1 MSHSN
6 IYEIYSIFSL
16 EQISNLIKV
25 TQSRLHGYF
34 LIVVYSLDEIKK
46 KVEKN
51 ISITREYLGKIL
63 I

>member
-1 MSHSN
+1 MLKIDLKRMSHSN

-34 LIVVYSLDEIKK
+34 LIIIFLIIHKK
-46 KVEKN
+46 K
-51 ISITREYLGKIL
+51 
-63 I
+63 